1 MIKLQ
6 NSELKIMEVLWE
18 HGVMPARKVA
28 EIIEDNYGW
37 NINTTY
43 TLIKR
48 IIKKDGIKREDP
60 NFMCIPLVKREEV
73 QNTEIKELAEKL
85 FGGSTDMLFTAL
97 LTNKGLSKDKIEEL
111 KQIIA
116 DSGDE
121 GDL

>member
-6 NSELKIMEVLWE
+6 NSELKIMEVLWKN
-18 HGVMPARKVA
+18 GIMPARKVA

-48 IIKKDGIKREDP
+48 IIKKEGIKREDP

-73 QNTEIKELAEKL
+73 LKTEIKELAEKFL
-85 FGGSTDMLFTAL
+85 EAQLICFL
-97 LTNKGLSKDKIEEL
+97 LLYLQIKVYQKIKSKNQNK
-111 KQIIA
+111 
-116 DSGDE
+116 
-121 GDL
+121 